1 MSLVVTGVVMAVSSA
16 VVSRSLKATGASLI
30 GRMVIDIV
38 AVEAVPVE
46 STTRSRRLSSPL
58 KSWIGT

>member
-46 STTRSRRLSSPL
+46 STTR
-58 KSWIGT
+58 